1 MSLLLDA
8 LKKAAE
14 QKAAK
19 SRQDAPTEILSD
31 ETLIVPA
38 EEDTSALESSAR
50 NSLQQSQRDNEDET
64 ELDASEIQTQLEQHR
79 VERKESEDTELGIPD
94 STQTQSPALSAQIQ
108 TGEDETIIFAADDVS
123 DFLKEPELVSRES
136 QDETD
141 LSQLASE
148 ATDLSQTALQQDSA
162 GSVDDLSNEDDT
174 DISRPLQPG
183 ERTDIP
189 APTDAGD
196 ETDIS
201 QHQLQ
206 ADSTGQQVEPTSA
219 DETDAGQSNDAEVS
233 EATADDDMSLL
244 LVDRDD
250 TNLTSRTSPT
260 NSQTPQNHTQVI
272 DSADSNLDDLALVD
286 VTQHQIPS
294 DVTETAAAT
303 QTNATTG
310 ISSATQTSQ
319 GTTTRI
325 DSTSTQT
332 YAPDNYDRTLMKL
345 PSDDASKLF
354 AGMKSDTDV
363 VMTPDYAKKVFRSK
377 SSAQRMQVY
386 KVYSGIAVVILLSL
400 GIYGAFEFQEQSNN
414 IDTGLKP
421 LKYDPMPGIIKPED
435 IRQDSS
441 LFAESGANA
450 RTIEIVESADNT
462 SEIGVAD
469 EGVIAAEETVANEG
483 VIADEAEDVAIR
495 ETTPEVGSSAV
506 IADPVAAV
514 QAEAVKT
521 TQIASVTQAE
531 AAAVQS
537 ESNSSTLEIISS
549 NQVEQKDL
557 WLREAYNAYKS
568 GNYNLAMTRY
578 NQVLEVDRGNRNA
591 LLARAAINVQNGNS
605 NAAIKDYQTL
615 LLRNPKDSLA
625 MTSLIAVAN
634 YSPRESETQLKLM
647 IRDEPDSPYLN
658 FALAN
663 AYSVQNRWQEAQ
675 GHYFKALEN
684 NPGDPNYAYNLAV
697 SLEHIAQPQVAVSY
711 YQRALD
717 NINNG
722 LAIFNREVVS
732 QRMETLAKQ

>member
-201 QHQLQ
+201 LHQVQ

-345 PSDDASKLF
+345 PSDDVSKLF

-400 GIYGAFEFQEQSNN
+400 GIYGAFEFQDRLSIVSVPDLEPAQTAN
-414 IDTGLKP
+414 LKT
-421 LKYDPMPGIIKPED
+421 LSTRWRRDV
-435 IRQDSS
+435 
-441 LFAESGANA
+441 SGC
-450 RTIEIVESADNT
+450 
-462 SEIGVAD
+462 GV
-469 EGVIAAEETVANEG
+469 
-483 VIADEAEDVAIR
+483 
-495 ETTPEVGSSAV
+495 
-506 IADPVAAV
+506 
-514 QAEAVKT
+514 
-521 TQIASVTQAE
+521 
-531 AAAVQS
+531 
-537 ESNSSTLEIISS
+537 
-549 NQVEQKDL
+549 
-557 WLREAYNAYKS
+557 
-568 GNYNLAMTRY
+568 
-578 NQVLEVDRGNRNA
+578 
-591 LLARAAINVQNGNS
+591 
-605 NAAIKDYQTL
+605 
-615 LLRNPKDSLA
+615 
-625 MTSLIAVAN
+625 
-634 YSPRESETQLKLM
+634 
-647 IRDEPDSPYLN
+647 
-658 FALAN
+658 
-663 AYSVQNRWQEAQ
+663 
-675 GHYFKALEN
+675 
-684 NPGDPNYAYNLAV
+684 
-697 SLEHIAQPQVAVSY
+697 
-711 YQRALD
+711 
-717 NINNG
+717 
-722 LAIFNREVVS
+722 
-732 QRMETLAKQ
+732 